1 MLQMTRALHERVM
14 LRGVLSL
21 LIFALGGCV
30 DEKVVFRDGPNF
42 TQPAANAA
50 SFLGYSD
57 LATNKT
63 VCGSCH
69 VTQQGKWQSTAHA
82 EAFKTLEASGS
93 MQGVCQACH
102 TVNNLG
108 NATTDTTAG
117 WRSTKD
123 TRYHDVQCESC
134 HGPGLQHVTAPT
146 RGQMLA
152 SIHAD
157 TGRAI
162 TNGCAEC
169 HAGTHHPFV
178 EEWRK
183 TRHATSANDHV
194 YNATSGT
201 PPTPP
206 DVFGGPRSSCRGCHI
221 GQFVLESWGVT
232 TNFVEKGKGLAFGKD
247 DGVTCV
253 VCHDPH
259 GSGNPK
265 QLRYPVDSRD
275 PTNNLCTR
283 CHDRG
288 SAPNFSSSRP
298 DEPHAPHGPLV
309 FGTAGWWPPG
319 IEFEETESSHGS
331 DRNPKLCAGCHVQNY
346 SVTDQATNK
355 FQIQVVGHRFLPIP
369 CVDANGAP
377 VDSQPA
383 YPAACV
389 NAVARSYKSC
399 AASGCHSEAT
409 ARSAIAT
416 AEADIAG
423 LTGALDAMIAQ
434 VPASQKLPAA
444 AGKVTVARGATFN
457 SNLAKTVGAEAH
469 NPFLVKALLRASIAA
484 VAKEYNIQ
492 APPGLNL
499 APYDRLLS
507 LAR

>member
-1 MLQMTRALHERVM
+1 MTRALHERVR
-14 LRGVLSL
+14 LRAVLGFL
-21 LIFALGGCV
+21 VVALGGCV

-42 TQPAANAA
+42 SQPAANAA
-50 SFLGYSD
+50 SFLGYTD
-57 LATNKT
+57 AATNKT

-69 VTQQGKWQSTAHA
+69 VTQQGKWQETAHA
-82 EAFKTLEASGS
+82 GAFATLETSGR
-93 MQGVCQACH
+93 MQGLCQACH

-134 HGPGLQHVTAPT
+134 HGPGLQHVTAPA

-157 TGRAI
+157 TGSAV

-169 HAGTHHPFV
+169 HSGTHTPFV

-183 TRHATSANDHV
+183 TRHATSYTRA
-194 YNATSGT
+194 YNGSTATA
-201 PPTPP
+201 PEVPN
-206 DVFGGPRSSCRGCHI
+206 GPRAACQGCHI
-221 GQFVLESWGVT
+221 GQAVLANWGVN
-232 TNFVEKGKGLAFGKD
+232 TNFIEKSRGQTLATGE
-247 DGVTCV
+247 GVTCG

-275 PTNNLCTR
+275 PENNLCAR
-283 CHDRG
+283 CHNRRG
-288 SAPNFSSSRP
+288 NP
-298 DEPHAPHGPLV
+298 DFTGNRDTPHAAQGPLV

-319 IEFEETESSHGS
+319 VSFEETQSSHS
-331 DRNPKLCAGCHVQNY
+331 SEKNPKLCAGCHVQNY
-346 SVTDQATNK
+346 TVTDKVTNQ

-377 VDSQPA
+377 TEAQTCTVQQ
-383 YPAACV
+383 
-389 NAVARSYKSC
+389 RSFKSC
-399 AASGCHSEAT
+399 SASGCHTEVT
-409 ARSAIAT
+409 ARSALVT
-416 AEADIAG
+416 AEADIGG
-423 LTGALDAMIAQ
+423 LTAALDNMLTQ

-444 AGKVTVARGATFN
+444 AGKVTTARGAAYN
-457 SNLAKTVGAEAH
+457 SALAKVPGSEAH

>member
-1 MLQMTRALHERVM
+1 MTRALHERVI
-14 LRGVLSL
+14 LRAVLGFL
-21 LIFALGGCV
+21 VFALGGCV

-57 LATNKT
+57 ATTNKT

-69 VTQQGKWQSTAHA
+69 VTQQGKWQATAHA
-82 EAFKTLEASGS
+82 EAFKTLETSGR
-93 MQGVCQACH
+93 MQGLCQACH

-134 HGPGLQHVTAPT
+134 HGPGLQHVTAPA

-157 TGRAI
+157 SGRSV

-183 TRHATSANDHV
+183 TRHSTSYTRAYNGAT
-194 YNATSGT
+194 ATA
-201 PPTPP
+201 PEIP
-206 DVFGGPRSSCRGCHI
+206 GGPRAACRGCHI
-221 GQFVLESWGVT
+221 GQAVLENWGVN
-232 TNFVEKGKGLAFGKD
+232 TNYIEKTRGQTVASGE
-247 DGVTCV
+247 GVTCV

-275 PTNNLCTR
+275 PENNLCAR
-283 CHDRG
+283 CHNRRG
-288 SAPNFSSSRP
+288 NP
-298 DEPHAPHGPLV
+298 DFTGNRDSPHAPHGPLV

-319 IEFEETESSHGS
+319 VSFEETQSSHGS
-331 DRNPKLCAGCHVQNY
+331 ERNPKLCAGCHVQNY
-346 SVTDQATNK
+346 TVTDKATNQ
-355 FQIQVVGHRFLPIP
+355 FQIQVVGHRFLPTP

-377 VDSQPA
+377 TDAQT
-383 YPAACV
+383 CT
-389 NAVARSYKSC
+389 VAQRSFKSC
-399 AASGCHSEAT
+399 SASGCHSEASART
-409 ARSAIAT
+409 ALVT
-416 AEADIAG
+416 AEADIHG
-423 LTGALDAMIAQ
+423 LTAALDNMITQ

-444 AGKVTVARGATFN
+444 AGKVTVARGAAFN
-457 SNLAKTVGAEAH
+457 SALAKMPGSEAH